1 MKWPWARGPLLGVLT
16 GLPILGIGGR
26 LCMRAIA
33 VSTGV
38 PGAFTLEGTLTVVG
52 AGAGSGLVAGALYA
66 ILARLLARRRWH
78 RDLVFVL
85 LMAWLT
91 ARGLH
96 PIRPLPLALF
106 GSLMA
111 LFVVAFLAA
120 WHRGVLA
127 VDAGKPLAEET
138 LSLTAPSGGGAA

>member
-1 MKWPWARGPLLGVLT
+1 MKQPWVRGPLLGVLA

-33 VSTGV
+33 ALTGA
-38 PGAFTLEGTLTVVG
+38 PTAFTLEGTLTVVA
-52 AGAGSGLVAGALYA
+52 AGAGSGLVAGGLYA
-66 ILARLLARRRWH
+66 ILARLLPRRRWH

-96 PIRPLPLALF
+96 PVRPLPLALF

-127 VDAGKPLAEET
+127 HDARMPLAEAAR
-138 LSLTAPSGGGAA
+138 SLTSPS